1 MGEALMT
8 AYRTPLKQARG
19 LGSAKE
25 GTGHFWMQRLTGA
38 ANIILIAFL
47 LYTALSLAGA
57 SRADVK
63 AFFSQPAAAIFGILL
78 AISVSMHMRIGMQV
92 IIEDYLHGA
101 SKVPALLLNTFFS
114 IFIAAAT
121 ILAVMK
127 LFLGM

>member
-1 MGEALMT
+1 MT

-25 GTGHFWMQRLTGA
+25 GTGHFWQQRLTGA
-38 ANIILIAFL
+38 ANVILVAFL
-47 LYTALSLAGA
+47 IYAALTLTGA

-78 AISVSMHMRIGMQV
+78 AISVSVHMRIGMQV

-101 SKVPALLLNTFFS
+101 WKVPALLLNTFFS